1 MIFDKMSN
9 AGKHT
14 CQFPDMKLI
23 SEFADKFYDQQLPD
37 GTYELD
43 GRRVFAMIQ
52 SFCSK
57 QQTADS
63 TYEAHRDYIDVQ
75 FVVDGQ
81 EKIQYADLD
90 TVELVQEH
98 YSEGK
103 DIAFYRG
110 EAQQTF
116 VVSAGSFLLLEPRD
130 AHMPGLSVDADA
142 PVRKIVFKIHV

>member
-1 MIFDKMSN
+1 MSN

-90 TVELVQEH
+90 TVEP
-98 YSEGK
+98 
-103 DIAFYRG
+103 
-110 EAQQTF
+110 
-116 VVSAGSFLLLEPRD
+116 VSYTHLTLPTT
-130 AHMPGLSVDADA
+130 
-142 PVRKIVFKIHV
+142 